1 METRKFAN
9 LSNSETWEFEDFEVK
24 KFGHLEIDKSGNLE
38 IWKIENLKTWK
49 FGNFETELISIITNF
64 YIYESLISISSI
76 SIVSNSVNSFC
87 SQNSSSS
94 IWKPVITKFTNRRF
108 NNSFISN
115 VILTLY
121 QIARNPSVLI
131 AI

>member
-1 METRKFAN
+1 METQKFEN

-49 FGNFETELISIITNF
+49 FGTELISIITNF

-87 SQNSSSS
+87 SLNSSSS

-121 QIARNPSVLI
+121 QITRNSSVLI